1 MMATQEK
8 IDLFRTHQDE
18 YAAPKSPILVNIR
31 EGIYLTIEGHGAP
44 GGAEFT
50 AKVGALYGVAYTI
63 KMTRRF
69 AGEQDYV
76 IGKLEAQWWG
86 EQEGVRFEQLPR
98 EKWNWRLLIRTPG
111 FVGKHE
117 LKQAVSA
124 LLDKG
129 KQREVAQVRLEK
141 MAEGMCIQMLHVG
154 PYERESETIGEM
166 KEFAYREGL
175 VPVGKHHEIYL
186 SDPRRVPPE
195 RLKTILRMP
204 VVCRD

>member
-1 MMATQEK
+1 MATQEK
-8 IDLFRTHQDE
+8 IDLFRTHKDE
-18 YAAPKSPILVNIR
+18 YAAPKSPILVDVQ
-31 EGIYLTIEGHGAP
+31 EGIYLTIEGRGAP

-86 EQEGVRFEQLPR
+86 EKEGVAFEQLPM
-98 EKWNWRLLIRTPG
+98 EKWNWTLLIRTPG
-111 FVGKHE
+111 LVGKHE

-141 MAEGMCIQMLHVG
+141 MAEGKCIQMLHVG
-154 PYERESETIGEM
+154 PYERESDTIAQM
-166 KEFAYREGL
+166 KEFADREGL
-175 VPVGKHHEIYL
+175 APVGKHHEIYL
-186 SDPRRVPPE
+186 SDPRRIPPE